1 MADGKAVKA
10 EKRVIILKKVKITL
24 MLMKNILERR
34 HERGFLG
41 HW

>member
-10 EKRVIILKKVKITL
+10 EKRVIILKVKITL
-24 MLMKNILERR
+24 MLMKNILKRR

>member
-10 EKRVIILKKVKITL
+10 EKRVIILKVKITL
-24 MLMKNILERR
+24 MLMKNILKRR
-34 HERGFLG
+34 HERGVLG

>member
-10 EKRVIILKKVKITL
+10 EKRVIILKVKITL

-34 HERGFLG
+34 HERGLLG

>member
-1 MADGKAVKA
+1 MADSKAVKA
-10 EKRVIILKKVKITL
+10 EKRVIILKVKITL
-24 MLMKNILERR
+24 MLMKNILKRR

>member
-10 EKRVIILKKVKITL
+10 EKRVIILKVKITL